1 MLHLLCRGVNIGIVG
16 LGFGR
21 RELVRGNVTHEGRGD
36 LTDRDQIRVMTLNHV
51 LEGRLPVPRRLRLEP
66 DFHRTGLAVGPGE
79 VRD

>member
-1 MLHLLCRGVNIGIVG
+1 
-16 LGFGR
+16 
-21 RELVRGNVTHEGRGD
+21 
-36 LTDRDQIRVMTLNHV
+36 VMTLNHV